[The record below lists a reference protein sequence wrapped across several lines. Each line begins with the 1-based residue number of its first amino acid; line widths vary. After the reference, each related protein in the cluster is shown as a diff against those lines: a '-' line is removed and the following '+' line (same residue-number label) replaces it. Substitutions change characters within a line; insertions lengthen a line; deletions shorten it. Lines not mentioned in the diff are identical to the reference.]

1 MKSADFSHQ
10 QSADSRRPLAISG
23 WGTAIRYQLSAVSQK
38 LSAAKKHLTTILFRR
53 KAQAQNNP
61 TTDVTTA
68 DDEALSAESRLLH
81 APLQADPRPL
91 TALFL
96 KADSRWLIAPR
107 ALRLAGAC
115 LVALLLM
122 GGAGA
127 WGDGSTAQCAGLCQG
142 CYCDQILNGTCIVNG
157 RPSSCIGCVGSC
169 IQPNECQ
176 CGAGV
181 GGCGAVVAWCRS
193 SDCQPREEPTA
204 TPVVTPTPLPTP
216 TPPPPL
222 CQERVYLFLQPPQVV
237 DWFHRPDYP
246 TVVGQDATFRG
257 FDLVIAAAGGFA
269 ETRQVVLE
277 QLCPDGGSD
286 PSACPATWRW
296 QCSEKVLAH
305 YDDPLVAVDL
315 PMRLADSSMAWLG
328 GELPQRYYQAS
339 PKEGLP
345 KSFVL
350 WRGEAMSVQTG
361 LFDYKAQDPGV
372 HGGQILVTTKGTP
385 LHPPQRIAQ
394 PYAVKVHLL
403 DTTLDK

>member
-1 MKSADFSHQ
+1 MKGTAFRRQLSAFS
-10 QSADSRRPLAISG
+10 RWLLAIGG
-23 WGTAIRYQLSAVSQK
+23 WGTAFRYPLSAVSRW
-38 LSAAKKHLTTILFRR
+38 LSACLATGFLRR
-53 KAQAQNNP
+53 KAQEDDNP
-61 TTDVTTA
+61 DTRRSFAVNSPQP
-68 DDEALSAESRLLH
+68 SAVGYPYLHVLAWIFRL
-81 APLQADPRPL
+81 PWLQSDRRPL
-91 TALFL
+91 TAVTGT
-96 KADSRWLIAPR
+96 AGLI
-107 ALRLAGAC
+107 L
-115 LVALLLM
+115 ALLL
-122 GGAGA
+122 GGAAALGGA
-127 WGDGSTAQCAGLCQG
+127 SPAQCSGLCQG
-142 CYCDQILNGTCIVNG
+142 CYCDQIINGTCMVNG
-157 RPSSCIGCVGSC
+157 RPSGCIGCVGSC
-169 IQPNECQ
+169 INPNECQ
-176 CGAGV
+176 CRAGV

-193 SDCQPREEPTA
+193 QDCQPREDPTA
-204 TPVVTPTPLPTP
+204 TPVATPTPLPTP

-222 CQERVYLFLQPPQVV
+222 CQERVYDFIQPPQVV
-237 DWFHRPDYP
+237 DWYHRPDYP

-277 QLCPDGGSD
+277 QLCPDGGND
-286 PSACPATWRW
+286 PARCPASWRW
-296 QCSEKVLAH
+296 QCSEKVLVH

-345 KSFVL
+345 KSFIL

-372 HGGQILVTTKGTP
+372 HGGQILVTSKGTP

-403 DTTLDK
+403 DTTLER